1 VVHRRRD
8 LKITPADIKNQ
19 NFNKS
24 LRGYDKAEVD
34 AFLNLVAGDL
44 DELVKENNRI
54 KERLLDFESKAGTHK
69 DVEKV
74 IQELLLS
81 ARKSAEEVKRNAD
94 KEAELRLRE
103 ARIKSERM
111 LEETHAVLSDLRKQM
126 IELKNSK
133 KSYILRLK
141 SILDTQLKILESM
154 EEEDEP
160 YKGEPATAGE
170 FDQEENS

>member
-1 VVHRRRD
+1 
-8 LKITPADIKNQ
+8 LKITSADIKNQ
-19 NFNKS
+19 SFNKS

-44 DELVKENNRI
+44 EELVRENNSM
-54 KERLLDFESKAGTHK
+54 KERLLEFEAKVGGHK

-74 IQELLLS
+74 VQELLLS
-81 ARKSAEEVKRNAD
+81 ARKSAEEVKKNAE

-103 ARIKSERM
+103 AKIKSERM
-111 LEETHAVLSDLRKQM
+111 LEETHAVLSDLRKQI
-126 IELKNSK
+126 IELKDSR

-160 YKGEPATAGE
+160 YKREPGAPDVPGR
-170 FDQEENS
+170 